1 MSRLARRRLMTI
13 AATTAA
19 VLAVPAAANAATY
32 AVSPGAGG
40 CGAGDLDCGGLVE
53 AAAAVNPG
61 AGGDTINVAAGAYP
75 GATFNVG
82 GLTINGTPGVLVTST
97 VEFTAGAI
105 TKVSKIAIVQTGTAD
120 ALRVT
125 GGSGLELSD
134 AIVVSQGGNGV
145 LFAGGAANKVL
156 RSQVTSGTG
165 PSAIRVTGASGA
177 AAKTVLIES
186 TIAGGGLSG
195 VGAVTTAGLAAGGPI
210 TLTMHHVTAAGTTNG
225 ILLDASAGALP
236 VLGGGAI
243 TATVTDSIALNNL
256 AKANPGIAGL
266 GANTAALNLTR
277 TLITGD
283 KATIFANPG
292 GLNFRLRPD
301 AAVAIGQGSVTAG
314 ESTTDFEGED
324 RSAAPT
330 DLGGDEYNNAPP
342 VAKLAIATKTPR
354 ATQAVRFDATSS
366 VDREAAYG
374 GGIVQYQWLYSD
386 GSGET
391 TTTPTV
397 DHVFA
402 KEGNGAVQLT
412 VVDRQGAASAPVAA
426 GFVLV
431 DGTAPF
437 VSIVKPKN
445 KAKIKIFTTKT
456 DKKTKKTTKKRT
468 KVVLGGLS
476 KDANGVA
483 GIILTLE
490 KLKAAAPATGSSAQA
505 SSAATNARCTY
516 YDPKKG
522 LKQVSCLKPVLITAR
537 LVKDSKTGEWT
548 YSINKNLSKG
558 TYRLTALGVDKAGVF
573 GNAGGSKLGVIR
585 FTMV

>member
-1 MSRLARRRLMTI
+1 MSRLARRRLLTL

-32 AVSPGAGG
+32 SVSPGAGG
-40 CGAGDLDCGGLVE
+40 CGGADLACGGLAE
-53 AAAAVNPG
+53 AKAAVVD
-61 AGGDTINVAAGAYP
+61 GDTVDVTPGAYP
-75 GATFNVG
+75 GASFSVG
-82 GLTINGTPGVLVTST
+82 VTINGAAGVLITST
-97 VEFTAGAI
+97 VEFTGG
-105 TKVSKIAIVQTGTAD
+105 TVSKLSKVAVAQTGTGD
-120 ALRVT
+120 GVRVT

-145 LFAGGAANKVL
+145 LFSGGAANKIL
-156 RSQVTSGTG
+156 RSVVTAGTG
-165 PSAIRVTGASGA
+165 PSAIRVTGASGVP
-177 AAKTVLIES
+177 AKTVLIES
-186 TIAGGGLSG
+186 TIAGGGVSG
-195 VGAVTTAGLAAGGPI
+195 VGAVTTAGLAAGGAI
-210 TLTMHHVTAAGTTNG
+210 TITMHHVTAAGTTNG

-236 VLGGGAI
+236 VTGGGSI
-243 TATVTDSIALNNL
+243 TATATDSIALNNSS
-256 AKANPGIAGL
+256 KANAGIAGL
-266 GANTAALNLTR
+266 GANSATLNATR
-277 TLITGD
+277 TLTTGD

-301 AAVAIGQGSVTAG
+301 AAVAIGQGSTTPG

-324 RSAAPT
+324 RSTAPT

-342 VAKLAIATKTPR
+342 VAKLMIATKTPR
-354 ATQAVRFDATSS
+354 ATQAVRFDATTSI
-366 VDREAAYG
+366 DRETGYG

-386 GSGET
+386 GTGET

-402 KEGNGAVQLT
+402 KEGNAAVQLT

-445 KAKIKIFTTKT
+445 KARIKIFTTKT
-456 DKKTKKTTKKRT
+456 KTVDGKKTTTKKRT
-468 KVVLGGLS
+468 KIVLGGLS

-483 GIILTLE
+483 AIILTLE
-490 KLKAAAPATGSSAQA
+490 KVKAPAPAQA
-505 SSAATNARCTY
+505 SAASTARCTW

-522 LKQVSCLKPVLITAR
+522 LKQTSCLKPTLITAR
-537 LVKDSKTGEWT
+537 LVQDSKTGEWT
-548 YSINKNLSKG
+548 YSINKNLTKG

-585 FTMV
+585 FTLI